1 MSSYSEKLKRK
12 TRVSQREAETS
23 DDNEDEEVF
32 FLVTYKHEIDQ
43 QTGAVSYG
51 IVNASLVKIDID
63 NLDSGVLNF
72 RNKKYPVN
80 ILKRGTVL
88 VSY

>member
-32 FLVTYKHEIDQ
+32 F
-43 QTGAVSYG
+43 
-51 IVNASLVKIDID
+51 
-63 NLDSGVLNF
+63 
-72 RNKKYPVN
+72 
-80 ILKRGTVL
+80 
-88 VSY
+88 